1 MMQHHRVVFLSRL
14 SRLLLGMGLL
24 CAIPT
29 ALAETFNGKI
39 DLIEA
44 KSDGTRFFVRDPG
57 LHLYATAHYREVL
70 IQAYF
75 RKAVANIG
83 YQMFPCPGGMSGKC
97 GMVYSVNVEQANF

>member
-1 MMQHHRVVFLSRL
+1 MQHHRHVCLTLL
-14 SRLLLGMGLL
+14 SRLLLAAGLL
-24 CAIPT
+24 CVIPT
-29 ALAETFNGKI
+29 ALADTFNGKI

-75 RKAVANIG
+75 HKAVANIG
-83 YQMFPCPGGMSGKC
+83 YQTFPCPGGMSGKC
-97 GMVYSVNVEQANF
+97 GTVYSVSVEQANF